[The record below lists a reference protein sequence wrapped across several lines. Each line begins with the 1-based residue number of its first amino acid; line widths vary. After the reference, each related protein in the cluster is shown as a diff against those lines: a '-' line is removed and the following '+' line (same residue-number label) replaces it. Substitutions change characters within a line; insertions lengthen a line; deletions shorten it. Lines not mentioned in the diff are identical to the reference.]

1 MKAINQD
8 SAQPE
13 KTLEWEDP
21 VSRAA
26 QEHFGIPYLFP
37 YQRLVISNVLE
48 AVGYFDLTPKQQEI
62 TDAPP
67 RRQLVVLPTG
77 AGKSLCFMLPGV
89 LLTNITLLI
98 FPLLSLM
105 ADQLRRL
112 DEQGIPAAL
121 LSGGQGRREKEEI
134 WKRAAAGELKFLL
147 SNPET
152 LIQPRSLEHLR
163 ALPIAHVVLD
173 EAHTIPTWGVQ
184 FRDALLRVPEIIQ
197 ACQPDMVSAFTATAS
212 EKIESDLQAL
222 FTQPENAADELP
234 LHVIRANPDR
244 PNISYHVIES
254 LCKMHDLRRLLD
266 PEYPYALPRPAIVFC
281 ATRKQAQRCAMQLHL
296 ALGSGE
302 IYFYHAGLEREEK
315 QTVQKWFFGSGNGIL
330 CATNAFGMG
339 VDKADVRSVI
349 HFNVSRSV
357 EAFLQ
362 ESGRGGRD
370 TKPAYSVVLYD
381 AYDKATAAG
390 NRDRR
395 YGRLLEA
402 LGNRHACVRDSL
414 MAAMGSPGPACSGCD
429 TCLHSRPVEPRGLR
443 EILNFFHVYPRRFNC
458 SEAAEILCGENSI
471 RELRRGYRH
480 FFGFGSMREW
490 TSDEVK
496 EAVKCLEAAGVLKK
510 PRRGLRQG
518 YISQNRS

>member
-48 AVGYFDLTPKQQEI
+48 AAGYFDLTPKQQEI
-62 TDAPP
+62 TDGPP

-89 LLTNITLLI
+89 LLADITLLI

-121 LSGGQGRREKEEI
+121 LSGGLSRQEKEEI

-152 LIQPRSLEHLR
+152 LIQPLSLEHLR
-163 ALPIAHVVLD
+163 AIPIAHVVLD

-184 FRDALLRVPEIIQ
+184 FREALLRVPEIIQ
-197 ACQPDMVSAFTATAS
+197 ACRPDMVSAFTATAS
-212 EKIESDLQAL
+212 EKIEADLQAL
-222 FTQPENAADELP
+222 FAHPVPAAPADDACGDAADGNGKYKAGDELP
-234 LHVIRANPDR
+234 LHVIRATPDR

-254 LCKMHDLRRLLD
+254 LCKIHDLRRLLD

-281 ATRKQAQRCAMQLHL
+281 ATRKQAQRCAMQLRRS
-296 ALGSGE
+296 LGSGE
-302 IYFYHAGLEREEK
+302 IYFYHAGLERTEK
-315 QTVQKWFFGSGNGIL
+315 QTVQKWFFHSDDGIL
-330 CATNAFGMG
+330 TATNAFG
-339 VDKADVRSVI
+339 I
-349 HFNVSRSV
+349 PY
-357 EAFLQ
+357 
-362 ESGRGGRD
+362 ES
-370 TKPAYSVVLYD
+370 YML
-381 AYDKATAAG
+381 
-390 NRDRR
+390 
-395 YGRLLEA
+395 
-402 LGNRHACVRDSL
+402 
-414 MAAMGSPGPACSGCD
+414 
-429 TCLHSRPVEPRGLR
+429 
-443 EILNFFHVYPRRFNC
+443 
-458 SEAAEILCGENSI
+458 
-471 RELRRGYRH
+471 
-480 FFGFGSMREW
+480 
-490 TSDEVK
+490 
-496 EAVKCLEAAGVLKK
+496 
-510 PRRGLRQG
+510 
-518 YISQNRS
+518 